1 MSLQPPRGF
10 VNRGLLLEGITGF
23 YPMSLVFLCNR
34 TGPSPFLRDGHF
46 IRQLK
51 SNPSKVLK
59 AAEADALALVTSF

>member
-1 MSLQPPRGF
+1 
-10 VNRGLLLEGITGF
+10 
-23 YPMSLVFLCNR
+23 MSLVFLCNR
-34 TGPSPFLRDGHF
+34 AGQSPFLRDGHF